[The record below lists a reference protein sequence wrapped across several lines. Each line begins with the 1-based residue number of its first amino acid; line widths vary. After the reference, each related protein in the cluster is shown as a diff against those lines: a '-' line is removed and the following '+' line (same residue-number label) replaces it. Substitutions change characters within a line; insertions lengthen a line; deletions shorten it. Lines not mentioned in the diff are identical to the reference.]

1 MKVLIVGGVAGGMSV
16 AGRLRRLSEET
27 EIIVLDKGDY
37 VSFSNCAL
45 PYYLSGTVGA
55 KENLILQTPQSLKK
69 SYKLDVRVKEEVVFV
84 DAKAKTV
91 EIKRQDGSTYKESY
105 DKLVLSPGARALAL
119 KIEGLESVPHSFLR
133 TVNDV
138 AGIKEKLDQDRLK
151 KVVVLGGGFIGV
163 EAAENLK
170 QAGYDVSL
178 VEAQEQILSPY
189 DDDMVQILQ
198 KELRDQGVALHTGYV
213 LEAVED
219 GKARLSDGT
228 LLDCDFL
235 VLAAGIEADTDFLQG
250 SGVDLDPKGYI
261 KVNADQETSVQDIY
275 ALGDATVVYLK
286 MAQNFRPLQLAGP
299 ALNQA
304 RRVADRIMGQSSAH
318 PGFLGTSAIQVF
330 NYNAAQTGLN
340 ERQLQ
345 GMGRDDYDSVLASPM
360 DKVGIMPGAS
370 PLFLKLIF
378 QVPTGTILGAQAIG
392 KGDVA
397 KRIDTIA
404 SMMHFDGTIFDL
416 KDLEQAYAPP
426 FNSARDALH
435 MAAFTAENIL
445 YNRYRQVHVNQ
456 VRSLVEKGAYILDV
470 REEAEYERGHIK
482 GAHNLP
488 LSQLRHRMAEV
499 PKDRPVY
506 VHCRTGQRSYNATM
520 ALQNSGWDNIYNI
533 NGSFLFLSFY
543 EQGKDLADERES
555 ILTAYNFN

>member
-1 MKVLIVGGVAGGMSV
+1 M
-16 AGRLRRLSEET
+16 
-27 EIIVLDKGDY
+27 
-37 VSFSNCAL
+37 
-45 PYYLSGTVGA
+45 
-55 KENLILQTPQSLKK
+55 
-69 SYKLDVRVKEEVVFV
+69 
-84 DAKAKTV
+84 
-91 EIKRQDGSTYKESY
+91 
-105 DKLVLSPGARALAL
+105 
-119 KIEGLESVPHSFLR
+119 
-133 TVNDV
+133 
-138 AGIKEKLDQDRLK
+138 
-151 KVVVLGGGFIGV
+151 
-163 EAAENLK
+163 
-170 QAGYDVSL
+170 
-178 VEAQEQILSPY
+178 EAQEQILSSY

-219 GKARLSDGT
+219 GKARLSYGT

-275 ALGDATVVYLK
+275 ALGDATLVYYK

-299 ALNQA
+299 ALNQV

-345 GMGRDDYDSVLASPM
+345 DMERDDYDSVLASPM

-416 KDLEQAYAPP
+416 KDMEQAYAPP
-426 FNSARDALH
+426 FNAARDALH

-470 REEAEYERGHIK
+470 REEAEYENGHIK

-488 LSQLRHRMAEV
+488 LSQLRQRMAEV

-533 NGSFLFLSFY
+533 NGSFLFLSYY
-543 EQGKDLADERES
+543 EQGKDLAEERES

>member
-16 AGRLRRLSEET
+16 AGRLRRLSEEI

-69 SYKLDVRVKEEVVFV
+69 SYNLDVRVKEEVVFV
-84 DAKAKTV
+84 DAEAKTV

-138 AGIKEKLDQDRLK
+138 AGIKERLEQDCLK

-198 KELRDQGVALHTGYV
+198 KELRDQGVDLHTGYV

-219 GKARLSDGT
+219 GKTRLSDGT

-275 ALGDATVVYLK
+275 ALGDATLVYHK
-286 MAQNFRPLQLAGP
+286 MAQSFMPLQLAGP

-304 RRVADRIMGQSSAH
+304 RRVADRIMGQSGAH
-318 PGFLGTSAIQVF
+318 PGFFGTSAIQVF

-345 GMGRDDYDSVLASPM
+345 DMERDDYDSVLASPM

-416 KDLEQAYAPP
+416 KDMEQAYAPP

-470 REEAEYERGHIK
+470 REEAEYEIGHIK

-488 LSQLRHRMAEV
+488 LSQLRQRMGEV

-543 EQGKDLADERES
+543 EQGKDLAEERES